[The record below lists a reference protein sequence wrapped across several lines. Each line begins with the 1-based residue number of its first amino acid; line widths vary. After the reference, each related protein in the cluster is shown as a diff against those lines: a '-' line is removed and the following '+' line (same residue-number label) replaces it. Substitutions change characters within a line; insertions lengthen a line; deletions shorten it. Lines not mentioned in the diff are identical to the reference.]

1 MTTDQTITQLDGY
14 YKLNIQHLR
23 WSFFSSLAALFSGL
37 IALLSGIFLVI
48 DGNYSLTGQLIVI
61 GGILTQFVGAGFFVL
76 YSRNLTQLNVFYDKL
91 IKHKDTLYA
100 ISLAREVPEPD
111 KSKAILAVVGNLLSR
126 GEPPIPPEVL
136 TAFANRSDSN
146 RVQIPNFGNRGR

>member
-1 MTTDQTITQLDGY
+1 MTTDQTIIQLDEY

-23 WSFFSSLAALFSGL
+23 WSFTSSLAALFAGL
-37 IALLSGIFLVI
+37 IALLVGIFLVI

-61 GGILTQFVGAGFFVL
+61 GGIITQFVGAGFFAL

-91 IKHKDTLYA
+91 IRHKDTLYA

-146 RVQIPNFGNRGR
+146 RMQIPIFGNRGQ

>member
-1 MTTDQTITQLDGY
+1 MTTDQTIIQLDEY

-23 WSFFSSLAALFSGL
+23 WSFTSSLAALFAGL
-37 IALLSGIFLVI
+37 MALLVGIFLVI

-61 GGILTQFVGAGFFVL
+61 GGIITQFVGAGFFAL

-91 IKHKDTLYA
+91 IRHKDTLYA

-146 RVQIPNFGNRGR
+146 RMQIPIFGNRGQ

>member
-1 MTTDQTITQLDGY
+1 MTTDQTIIQLDEY

-23 WSFFSSLAALFSGL
+23 WSFTSSLAALFAGL
-37 IALLSGIFLVI
+37 MALLVGIFLVI

-61 GGILTQFVGAGFFVL
+61 GGIITQFVGAGFFAL

-91 IKHKDTLYA
+91 IRHKDTLYA

-136 TAFANRSDSN
+136 TRKIS
-146 RVQIPNFGNRGR
+146 V

>member
-1 MTTDQTITQLDGY
+1 MTTDQTIIQLDEY

-23 WSFFSSLAALFSGL
+23 WSFTSSLAALFAGL
-37 IALLSGIFLVI
+37 MALLVGIFLVI

-61 GGILTQFVGAGFFVL
+61 GGIITQFVGAGFFAL

-91 IKHKDTLYA
+91 IRHKDTLYA
-100 ISLAREVPEPD
+100 ISLAREVPESD
-111 KSKAILAVVGNLLSR
+111 KSRAILAVVGNLLSR

-146 RVQIPNFGNRGR
+146 RMQIPIFGNRGR

>member
-1 MTTDQTITQLDGY
+1 MTTDQTIIQLDEY

-23 WSFFSSLAALFSGL
+23 WSFTSSLAALFAGL
-37 IALLSGIFLVI
+37 MALLVGIFLVI

-61 GGILTQFVGAGFFVL
+61 GGIITQFVGAGFFAL

-91 IKHKDTLYA
+91 IRHKDTLYA

-146 RVQIPNFGNRGR
+146 RMQIPIFGNRGR

>member
-1 MTTDQTITQLDGY
+1 MTTDQTIIQLDEY

-23 WSFFSSLAALFSGL
+23 WSFTSSLAALFAGL
-37 IALLSGIFLVI
+37 IALLVGIFLVI

-61 GGILTQFVGAGFFVL
+61 GGIITQFVGAGFFAL

-91 IKHKDTLYA
+91 IRHKDTLYA

-146 RVQIPNFGNRGR
+146 RMQIPIFGNRGR